1 MSFVVLFVGCFML
14 NFNVATYVET
24 LDSLGTKDSAAE
36 NFEKK
41 SCNINIRN
49 FGSKYAFPDD

>member
-24 LDSLGTKDSAAE
+24 LDSLVVGTRVEFSKVAIQLE
-36 NFEKK
+36 CGFFNT
-41 SCNINIRN
+41 SCLL
-49 FGSKYAFPDD
+49 S